1 MSSSFAFRFAI
12 NWVNAGV
19 GCSKALTKSR
29 TLSSDS
35 SDLMGGLVLMFICLW
50 SQRTAVKVSAFL
62 MLVAEDRGL
71 GPLVAVL
78 GWVVSRTFGEPRR
91 VIHYL
96 ELLGVSRMIPRV
108 GR

>member
-1 MSSSFAFRFAI
+1 MK
-12 NWVNAGV
+12 N
-19 GCSKALTKSR
+19 
-29 TLSSDS
+29 
-35 SDLMGGLVLMFICLW
+35 
-50 SQRTAVKVSAFL
+50 SAFL

-78 GWVVSRTFGEPRR
+78 GWVVSRTFGELRR

-96 ELLGVSRMIPRV
+96 ELSGVSRMIPRV